1 MVVDGRSYDDRID
14 EAVRRVRVLSLQT
27 ALLGNRTYGELLRHL
42 LATSDV
48 VNFDARWSPDWTEFK
63 TRGLGYFFWRQAAS
77 PWVRERNL
85 DFFKTRYEL
94 GTSFTARKALGEA
107 MHAVGPDV
115 LHVHS
120 QGIALLATDLFGSV
134 PTVISADITARQTA
148 AQEAPTAYRWT
159 YEPSAMLEGRAFRS
173 ATAVVALS
181 QWAADAVIAEHGL
194 APERV
199 HAIPPGT
206 DLIAFDAIR
215 AARRPNSAGEPVS
228 ILFVGGEFERKGG
241 DFLVRTF
248 VERFG
253 KQNVRLNLVTHAT
266 NIPAHEQI
274 VVHHGVRPFSP
285 EWSALYSA
293 ADVFVMPTRRD
304 ASPHVFIEA
313 MAAGIPA
320 IGTAIGSIAEA
331 IVDGETGFIVAPEDG
346 RALGDR
352 IAVLVD
358 DPALRRRFGDAGRA
372 RAERLYDATRNIRRL
387 ERLFVDVAKAR
398 R

>member
-1 MVVDGRSYDDRID
+1 MIDDRAYDDRFD
-14 EAVRRVRVLSLQT
+14 ETVGRVRVLSLQT
-27 ALLGNRTYGELLRHL
+27 ALLGNRTYGELLRSL

-48 VNFDARWSPDWTEFK
+48 VNFEARWSPDWTEFK
-63 TRGLGYFFWRQAAS
+63 TRGLGYFFWRQAAL
-77 PWVRERNL
+77 PWLRERNL

-94 GTSFTARKALGEA
+94 GTSFIARAALVEA
-107 MHAVGPDV
+107 MREIRPDV

-120 QGIALLATDLFGSV
+120 QCIALLANDLFRSV
-134 PTVISADITARQTA
+134 PTVISADMTAHQTA
-148 AQEAPTAYRWT
+148 AQEAPAGFRWT
-159 YEPSAMLEGRAFRS
+159 YKPSHVLERRAFRS
-173 ATAVVALS
+173 AAAVVTFS
-181 QWAADAVIAEHGL
+181 QWAADAVIAEYGL

-206 DLIAFDAIR
+206 NLRAFDAIR
-215 AARRPNSAGEPVS
+215 AARRARAAGEPVS
-228 ILFVGGEFERKGG
+228 ILFIGGEFERKGG
-241 DFLVRTF
+241 DSLVRTF
-248 VERFG
+248 IERFG
-253 KQNVRLNLVTHAT
+253 GQNVRLHLVTFAT
-266 NIPAHEQI
+266 DIPAHEQI
-274 VVHHGVRPFSP
+274 VVHHGVRPFSA

-313 MAAGIPA
+313 MASGIPA
-320 IGTAIGSIAEA
+320 IGTAVGSIAET
-331 IVDGETGFIVAPEDG
+331 IVDGETGFIVAPEDE

-372 RAERLYDATRNIRRL
+372 RAERMYDATRNIRRL